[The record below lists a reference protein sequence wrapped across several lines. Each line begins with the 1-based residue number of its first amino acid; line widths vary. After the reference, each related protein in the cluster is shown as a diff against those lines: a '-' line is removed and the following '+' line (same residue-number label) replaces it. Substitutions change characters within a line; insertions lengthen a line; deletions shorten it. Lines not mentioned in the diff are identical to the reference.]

1 VRSSL
6 GPDLRPGRASHR
18 PRDGLGSQEMSERI
32 LLVEDDPALLTILQA
47 AMSYGGF
54 QSECVV
60 SGVEAIE
67 KFGSG
72 AFDAVLVDLGLPDLD
87 GAEVLRRLRET
98 SDVPLLVVSARGAEG
113 DKIEALDLGADDFI
127 TKPFLPGELLARIRA
142 ALRRHHLGR
151 EREER
156 GEADPAR
163 DPLSVGPLTLD
174 PFDRSVALHGNKVL
188 LSHAEYKIMSALV
201 SCRDGV
207 ASKAQ
212 LLKSLYDSEALD
224 ETRIVEV
231 YISNIRR
238 KLRSLDEREFI
249 FNFRGRGWKLVIP
262 QD

>member
-1 VRSSL
+1 M
-6 GPDLRPGRASHR
+6 RA
-18 PRDGLGSQEMSERI
+18 MSERI

-47 AMSYGGF
+47 SMSYGGF
-54 QSECVV
+54 QSDCVA
-60 SGVEAIE
+60 SGGEAIAMFARE
-67 KFGSG
+67 P
-72 AFDAVLVDLGLPDLD
+72 FDAVLVDLGLPDLD

-98 SDVPLLVVSARGAEG
+98 SEVPILVVSARGAEG

-142 ALRRHHLGR
+142 ALRRHRLGR
-151 EREER
+151 ERDER
-156 GEADPAR
+156 GEVNPAR
-163 DPLSVGPLTLD
+163 DPLTIGPLTLD
-174 PFDRSVALHGNKVL
+174 PFDRSVALHGRKAM
-188 LSHAEYKIMSALV
+188 LSHAEYKIMSALA

-207 ASKAQ
+207 ASKAL

-238 KLRSLDEREFI
+238 KLRGLDDREFI

>member
-1 VRSSL
+1 
-6 GPDLRPGRASHR
+6 
-18 PRDGLGSQEMSERI
+18 MSERI

-47 AMSYGGF
+47 ALSYGGF
-54 QSECVV
+54 HTDSV
-60 SGVEAIE
+60 SGGIEAIE
-67 KFGSG
+67 IFGSQQ
-72 AFDAVLVDLGLPDLD
+72 FDAVLMDLGLPDLD
-87 GAEVLRRLRET
+87 GAEVLQRLRVL
-98 SDVPLLVVSARGAEG
+98 SDVPILVVSARGAES

-142 ALRRHHLGR
+142 ALRRHHHGL

-156 GEADPAR
+156 GETNPAR
-163 DPLSVGPLTLD
+163 DPLTVGPLTLD
-174 PFDRSVALHGNKVL
+174 PFDRSVALNGRKAM
-188 LSHAEYKIMSALV
+188 LSHAEYKIMSTLAA
-201 SCRDGV
+201 CGDGV
-207 ASKAQ
+207 ASKSV
-212 LLKSLYDSEALD
+212 LLRSLYDSEALD